1 MIERFL
7 WIRYVISPIQACY
20 NYAMHPTTENRP
32 WGSFT
37 RFTNNEL
44 STVKILR
51 INKGEEFSLQ
61 YHTKRQ
67 EFWKLLSGSPEI
79 TVGDTVTR
87 DPEIGTEFLIPPNTN
102 HRISAP
108 KDDVT
113 VMEISTGEFDELDI
127 VRLEDKYGRM
137 E

>member
-1 MIERFL
+1 MD
-7 WIRYVISPIQACY
+7 PI
-20 NYAMHPTTENRP
+20 TTKRP

-37 RFTNNEL
+37 RLTNNEP
-44 STVKILR
+44 STVKILH

-67 EFWKLLSGSPEI
+67 EFWKIIKGNPEI
-79 TVGDTVTR
+79 VVGEETKLAK
-87 DPEIGTEFLIPPNTN
+87 EGEEFVIEPHKN

-113 VMEISTGEFDELDI
+113 VLEISKGQFDEDDI
-127 VRLEDKYGRM
+127 VRIEDKYGRV
-137 E
+137 